1 MVAIKQYQSQK
12 SISRIGT
19 DYYTTRANP
28 DAMGQSLARAT
39 AKLGES
45 AVAFGNGMSDLG
57 EKIQSTNALALANYI
72 DQLEKDYLNDPNNG
86 YLSKLG
92 KDAMQ
97 DPNDPSKGS
106 MAVLRNFDEMINKK
120 QHELGL
126 TYGSGQRMADL
137 VRTKKMDVIY
147 RSATNHEL
155 QQAQKYHAATLEE
168 GQALA
173 IQKGILH
180 RNNPEDVKTALNN
193 GKALIMYKANDLHW
207 DSDTTRIQL
216 AQYESNFHGAVL
228 NSFLQEDSL
237 KATEYYEAN
246 KDKLLPEAQA
256 KYLGQVK
263 TNERNYLART
273 QADRLFSLY
282 PDDEASAYKEL
293 DKIKDPL
300 EREAT
305 ETRLNA
311 KYNQKNRVERAE
323 QDKLLEGMYE
333 DVANCIKSGQVPSED
348 LIPMALNGENYLKA
362 RSYIEQISKK
372 GDIDTDNEAYLEL
385 YEMSTTNAQEF
396 ANLNLIAYR
405 GQLSNADYKAFQKRQ
420 IDIKKMTPTQLED
433 QDAQVKAGL
442 KALGYSYNKKGELQ
456 TNLIG
461 EHTEKKAEGYKNTLN
476 AYIREKEL
484 KKGKNLSREEIAE
497 AQREFTAS
505 YQENSDE
512 YLKGMNTQV
521 GFMRNLLNDFAQ
533 AEEAKKAPLTTEEK
547 SKIVAERVSKQIQS
561 DNTNLSRSTSGNSS
575 QVGNIWQGHR
585 ITSAYGKRK
594 APKYG
599 ASTDHKGVD
608 LAYEPNE
615 RFNAFAS
622 GTVTKVGFDKDG
634 WGNYIE
640 ITSNDGTVH
649 RYAHANSISVK
660 KGDVITAGTPI
671 GRAGST
677 GNSTGTHLHY
687 EKIVN
692 GKSIDPLKNA
702 TNTKQI
708 IMKDAKG
715 NRALVEVDANGKP
728 IKVIKEL

>member
-1 MVAIKQYQSQK
+1 MVAIKQYQSQR
-12 SISRIGT
+12 SISRVGT
-19 DYYTTRANP
+19 DYYTTKANP
-28 DAMGQSLARAT
+28 DAMGASMARAT

-45 AVAFGNGMSDLG
+45 MTAFGSGMSELG

-72 DQLEKDYLNDPNNG
+72 DQLEKDYLNDPNKG

-92 KDAMQ
+92 KDAME

-120 QHELGL
+120 QQELGL

-147 RSATNHEL
+147 RSATSHEL
-155 QQAQKYHAATLEE
+155 EQAQKYHAATLEE

-180 RNNPEDVKTALNN
+180 RNNPDDIKTALNN
-193 GKALIMYKANDLHW
+193 GKTLIMYKANDLHW
-207 DSDTTRIQL
+207 DNDTTRIQL

-228 NSFLQEDSL
+228 NAYLQEDSL
-237 KATEYYEAN
+237 KATEYYEQN
-246 KDKLLPEAQA
+246 KDKLLPDAQA
-256 KYLGQVK
+256 KYLGKVK

-273 QADRLFSLY
+273 QADRLFNLY
-282 PDDEASAYKEL
+282 PDDEAAAYKEL
-293 DKIKDPL
+293 EKIKDPL

-311 KYNQKNRVERAE
+311 KYNNKNRIETAE
-323 QDKLLEGMYE
+323 QNKLLEGMYE
-333 DVANCIKSGQVPSED
+333 DVANCIKTGQVPSED
-348 LIPMALNGENYLKA
+348 LIPTELNGENYLKA
-362 RSYIEQISKK
+362 RSYIDQISKK
-372 GDIDTDNEAYLEL
+372 GDISTDNEAYLEL
-385 YEMSTTNAQEF
+385 YEMSVTNAQEF

-405 GQLSNADYKAFQKRQ
+405 GELSNADYKAFQKRQ
-420 IDIKKMTPTQLED
+420 IDIKNMTPTQLED

-442 KALGYSYNKKGELQ
+442 KALGYSYSKNGELK
-456 TNLIG
+456 TNLVG
-461 EHTEKKAEGYKNTLN
+461 EHTEKKAAGYKNTLN
-476 AYIREKEL
+476 AYIRELEL

-505 YQENSDE
+505 YEESSDE
-512 YLKGMNTQV
+512 YLKGMNTKV

-533 AEEAKKAPLTTEEK
+533 AEKEKGRPLTTDEK
-547 SKIVAERVSKQIQS
+547 DKIVAQRVSKQVQS
-561 DNTNLSRSTSGNSS
+561 DNNNLSRSTSTS
-575 QVGNIWQGHR
+575 QTGNIWQGHR
-585 ITSAYGKRK
+585 ITSPYGKRK
-594 APKYG
+594 APKAG
-599 ASTDHKGVD
+599 ASTDHKGID
-608 LAYEPNE
+608 LAYKTNE

-622 GTVTKVGFDKDG
+622 GTVTKVGFDKNG
-634 WGNYIE
+634 WGNYVE
-640 ITSNDGTVH
+640 ITSGDGTVH

-660 KGDVITAGTPI
+660 KGDTVKAGTQI

-692 GKSIDPLKNA
+692 GKSVDPLKRS

-708 IMKDAKG
+708 VMKDAKG
-715 NRALVEVDANGKP
+715 NRALVEVDASGRP